1 MMFAGKNGGKLM
13 HRNLATYS
21 LAAIAG
27 AAMLTLSIG
36 HASAFTLASPSL
48 EQPFASAQIEKVY
61 CRWGRCGY
69 GYGWGGYGWRG
80 PGWGYGYGYRHCWIN
95 RWGYRVC
102 N

>member
-1 MMFAGKNGGKLM
+1 LRAKTEEKLM

-27 AAMLTLSIG
+27 AAMLTLSTG
-36 HASAFTLASPSL
+36 AASAFTLASPSL
-48 EQPFASAQIEKVY
+48 EQPLASAQIEKVY

-69 GYGWGGYGWRG
+69 GWRGYGWRG